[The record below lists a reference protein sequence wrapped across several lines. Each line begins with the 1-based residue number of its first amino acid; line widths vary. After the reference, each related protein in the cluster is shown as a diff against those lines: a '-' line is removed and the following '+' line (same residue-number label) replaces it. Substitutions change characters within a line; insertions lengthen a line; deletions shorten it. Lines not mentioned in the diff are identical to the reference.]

1 MSTMNNTDTV
11 ERKGNSRAQQTC
23 EVTIKIKIHYQSKGQ
38 PRMQTTEFQRKGS
51 RQILDRF

>member
-1 MSTMNNTDTV
+1 MSTVNNTNTAD
-11 ERKGNSRAQQTC
+11 RKGNSRVQQTC